1 MLKSKQL
8 RLFCSP
14 EQVCQPQWRSLPTS
28 QLPVCVPPTCACEG
42 RNGKTEPS
50 ATSSGAKSIITT
62 DECRVELVVHQ
73 VVTAKFQDTNS
84 LLGWLTKHKDL
95 LFVEVVVDDRD
106 SHAQRTSY
114 FVEEAGGLSDGVGL
128 PEDGTLWVSKI
139 ALDKLSFEVSSAS
152 DFCIRAVR
160 EKQNDDAPIPGLT
173 SLICSKRPPLPK
185 SNFSANPGQ
194 FQSFSEVSD
203 PYLSKN
209 SEKPARLAFPR
220 QEVVGAVR
228 LNVAQDFVR
237 ALINDN
243 GKICVPIRQD
253 DGNQGLIW
261 MTVSIHHLQGKKS
274 PTVEWLRHHR
284 TVGLCGHTGAVSCC
298 AISPNEDLVLTLS
311 DDTTGV
317 IWNTAGERVVTL
329 RGHKGKPAGCAFF
342 PSGEKVITASTNE
355 GCIIWSADGNR
366 IATFAGAGLFSVWQD
381 TDRAVIISHSGGG
394 IVWSSTEQ
402 QMLQSHMENIT
413 ACTTFPSG
421 DRILLGSGNGMAGVW
436 SMTGQWLQEL
446 HGHTKGI
453 TGCAVFPT
461 GDRVATVS
469 EDNTGI
475 IWSLLDGKCQQIA
488 VLKGYPEGIASC
500 HVFPSGAQLATVSQG
515 KLATLWTCTG
525 SELAVLSHDAPII
538 SCSLFPT
545 GRSLITVAQ
554 NGMGIVWSS
563 AGERLAVLHGH
574 RTACTSCA
582 VFPSGDWV
590 VTISED
596 KTGIIWPM
604 APFFQRHEAAERSLR
619 AV

>member
-1 MLKSKQL
+1 LLFQLWDMLKSKQL

-311 DDTTGV
+311 MILRESFG
-317 IWNTAGERVVTL
+317 TL
-329 RGHKGKPAGCAFF
+329 L
-342 PSGEKVITASTNE
+342 EKE
-355 GCIIWSADGNR
+355 
-366 IATFAGAGLFSVWQD
+366 L
-381 TDRAVIISHSGGG
+381 SHSVGTRGSRLDALSFPLG
-394 IVWSSTEQ
+394 RRSSLLQ
-402 QMLQSHMENIT
+402 Q
-413 ACTTFPSG
+413 
-421 DRILLGSGNGMAGVW
+421 
-436 SMTGQWLQEL
+436 
-446 HGHTKGI
+446 TKGASSGLQTAI
-453 TGCAVFPT
+453 ALRLLQAQAFSPCGKTQIELLLSRTAAEALFGQVQSNKCSK
-461 GDRVATVS
+461 ATWKTS
-469 EDNTGI
+469 
-475 IWSLLDGKCQQIA
+475 
-488 VLKGYPEGIASC
+488 
-500 HVFPSGAQLATVSQG
+500 QLAR
-515 KLATLWTCTG
+515 
-525 SELAVLSHDAPII
+525 
-538 SCSLFPT
+538 
-545 GRSLITVAQ
+545 RSLQ
-554 NGMGIVWSS
+554 
-563 AGERLAVLHGH
+563 
-574 RTACTSCA
+574 
-582 VFPSGDWV
+582 
-590 VTISED
+590 VTESY
-596 KTGIIWPM
+596 
-604 APFFQRHEAAERSLR
+604 
-619 AV
+619 